1 MAWPMLDW
9 VLATGYP
16 DLRRVPPQERGIV
29 VFGAGESQLL
39 PLMEANVA
47 LFPMLKL
54 FSLPS
59 FMPDGGRRIELG
71 VKGDPAHV
79 DDGLAHLRAGV
90 EAAGFRWEPILA
102 SA

>member
-1 MAWPMLDW
+1 
-9 VLATGYP
+9 
-16 DLRRVPPQERGIV
+16 VPPQERAIV
-29 VFGAGESQLL
+29 VHGAGESQLL

-47 LFPMLKL
+47 LFPHLKL

-59 FMPDGGRRIELG
+59 FMSDGARRIELG

-79 DDGLAHLRAGV
+79 DAAIAHLKEGV
-90 EAAGFRWEPILA
+90 VAAGFSWEPLEE